1 MCLEHSR
8 PSRLVPE
15 SAGYVGQT
23 CFQYKYQLACEPSNV
38 AYAFVAVTM
47 DIKGLLEVSLSERVL
62 KAFVS
67 QQYMQ
72 AGSNWT

>member
-15 SAGYVGQT
+15 SAGYVGQN
-23 CFQYKYQLACEPSNV
+23 CFQYKYGLACKPNNV
-38 AYAFVAVTM
+38 ANAFIAVTM
-47 DIKGLLEVSLSERVL
+47 DIKGLLEVSLTERVL
-62 KAFVS
+62 KAIVS

-72 AGSNWT
+72 AGSWT